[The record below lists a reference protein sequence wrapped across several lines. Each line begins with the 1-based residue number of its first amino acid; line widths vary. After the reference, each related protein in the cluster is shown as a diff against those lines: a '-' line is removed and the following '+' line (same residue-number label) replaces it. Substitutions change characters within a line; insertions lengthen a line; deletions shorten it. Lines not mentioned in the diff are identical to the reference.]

1 MPRKKKTVIHG
12 TDAEYTSDFSQ
23 PLPTNKVEP
32 AVIPTPTPDPAPGE
46 QQQAQTKKPR
56 PNAIKPARQAEK
68 PKPVAPPAK
77 KQTPEKQEHAA
88 KPNLSDKREIALAA
102 AVKVEQ
108 NAKLVALEAK
118 GISAKDAITLAGRR
132 AVEQFVPS
140 PEFVEKSDDARMPM
154 RQGYK
159 STKRVPAAMLDAL
172 RDKHDP
178 LRLSSDGA
186 MMRGQFEPLFWSC
199 LDAVIEE
206 LNDRF

>member
-1 MPRKKKTVIHG
+1 KS
-12 TDAEYTSDFSQ
+12 A
-23 PLPTNKVEP
+23 PTRAKEP
-32 AVIPTPTPDPAPGE
+32 A
-46 QQQAQTKKPR
+46 
-56 PNAIKPARQAEK
+56 
-68 PKPVAPPAK
+68 
-77 KQTPEKQEHAA
+77 AA
-88 KPNLSDKREIALAA
+88 KPTSLVKPDVSDKREIALAA

-108 NAKLVALEAK
+108 NTKLVALEAK

-132 AVEQFVPS
+132 AVEKFVPKQ
-140 PEFVEKSDDARMPM
+140 EFVEKPDDERMPM

-199 LDAVIEE
+199 LDEVIEE
-206 LNDRF
+206 LNNRF